1 MPFVVLNY
9 VICVCFSGENR
20 NFASMSERIENIL
33 MWIITPFFIIWEVI
47 VRLTTWNLPKETGMR
62 LPYISLLVSLL
73 SLFTS
78 ILIFVIRND

>member
-1 MPFVVLNY
+1 MN
-9 VICVCFSGENR
+9 
-20 NFASMSERIENIL
+20 ERIENIL